1 MNKINDNL
9 QTRRSA
15 LKHIARCG
23 LLAGL
28 GALTIFAE
36 AKRRRLLRQGKCI
49 SNSQC
54 VNCEIL
60 NKCSLPSAL
69 SQKQKA
75 GGRI

>member
-1 MNKINDNL
+1 MNNKNDNL

-23 LLAGL
+23 LLTAFA
-28 GALTIFAE
+28 ALTVFAE
-36 AKRRRLLRQGKCI
+36 AKRRRLLSQGKCI

-54 VNCEIL
+54 ADCKIL
-60 NKCSLPSAL
+60 NDCGLPSAL

-75 GGRI
+75 GGEI